1 MEKIPQET
9 LSDIH
14 RIMERSSRFRSL
26 NGFSFVAAGICGL
39 LGAWWTSRS
48 IAHRKLPLSAGET
61 VSPNEIRVLVWIA
74 GFTLSAAVIS
84 GLLFTL
90 IKVKKRNLPLLDMT
104 FRRVSASFAIPMLA
118 GGIFIAGVLFY
129 HQYQFIASAC
139 LLFYGIALINASHYT
154 VKEIYFLGIAEIITA
169 IICLFAGYEIL
180 LLALGFGIMNM
191 LFGLII
197 WNKYK

>member
-9 LSDIH
+9 LSDIR

-39 LGAWWTSRS
+39 LGAWWASWS
-48 IAHRKLPLSAGET
+48 IARRKLPLSAGE
-61 VSPNEIRVLVWIA
+61 SMSSNETKALVWIA
-74 GFTLSAAVIS
+74 GLTLLAAVIS
-84 GLLFTL
+84 GLFFTL

-118 GGIFIAGVLFY
+118 GGIFIVGMLFY

-169 IICLFAGYEIL
+169 IICLFAGYAIL
-180 LLALGFGIMNM
+180 LLVIGFGIMNI